1 MPSVFRRGPR
11 ATSYKS
17 DIIEPMTAPAT
28 PASASAPVRAL
39 VVMGVSGSGKSTI
52 ATLLADRLGWIFV
65 EGDDL
70 HPAANVAKMAEGT
83 PLTDEDR
90 APWLETIAARVDDLV
105 DAGDS
110 VVVTCSALR
119 RRYRDVLRRDDL
131 VFVHLAGTRELI
143 ADRLGARTGH
153 FMPPALLDSQFEA
166 LEPLGDDERH
176 LTVDLAGAPEEEIS
190 QIVETLHLA

>member
-1 MPSVFRRGPR
+1 
-11 ATSYKS
+11 
-17 DIIEPMTAPAT
+17 MT
-28 PASASAPVRAL
+28 ASASPSATPVRAL

-52 ATLLADRLGWIFV
+52 ATLLADRLGWTFV
-65 EGDDL
+65 EGDEL
-70 HPAANVAKMAEGT
+70 HPAANVAKMAEGV
-83 PLTDEDR
+83 PLDDEDR
-90 APWLETIAARVDDLV
+90 APWLATIAARVDALV
-105 DAGDS
+105 SGGDS

-176 LTVDLAGAPEEEIS
+176 VTVDLAAAPEDEIA
-190 QIVETLHLA
+190 QIVEALGLQAA

>member
-1 MPSVFRRGPR
+1 
-11 ATSYKS
+11 
-17 DIIEPMTAPAT
+17 MTAPAT

>member
-1 MPSVFRRGPR
+1 
-11 ATSYKS
+11 
-17 DIIEPMTAPAT
+17 
-28 PASASAPVRAL
+28 
-39 VVMGVSGSGKSTI
+39 MGVSGSGKSTI

-70 HPAANVAKMAEGT
+70 HPATNVAKMAEGT

-90 APWLETIAARVDDLV
+90 APWLETIATRVDDLV
-105 DAGDS
+105 SGGES

-131 VFVHLAGTRELI
+131 VFVHLSGTRELI

-176 LTVDLAGAPEEEIS
+176 LTVDLAGAPDEEIS
-190 QIVETLHLA
+190 QIVETLHLD

>member
-1 MPSVFRRGPR
+1 M
-11 ATSYKS
+11 
-17 DIIEPMTAPAT
+17 IEPAT
-28 PASASAPVRAL
+28 PAAAPVRAL

-52 ATLLADRLGWIFV
+52 ARLLADRLGWTFV

-90 APWLETIAARVDDLV
+90 APWLETISARIDTLV
-105 DAGDS
+105 SAGDP

-131 VFVHLAGTRELI
+131 AFVHLAGTRELI

-176 LTVDLAGAPEEEIS
+176 VTVDLAAAPEDEIA
-190 QIVETLHLA
+190 QIVATLGLQAA